1 MIQELKEIG
10 INNYFSQNFVKQNK
24 MVGGVSEGVGTRT
37 MLKDF
42 DEILKENFS
51 ESGVRNLD

>member
-1 MIQELKEIG
+1 MIEELKKIG
-10 INNYFSQNFVKQNK
+10 INNYFLQNFVKQNK
-24 MVGGVSEGVGTRT
+24 IVREVSEGIGTKT